1 MNRLLDPQ
9 YSLQSNL
16 PVKFRALQH
25 SVHQVHTDL
34 LVAGGP
40 HSRTFASA
48 GSSWRK
54 WGGLCSLAGAASP
67 AAGEARGRAARRYCQ
82 GRPGSI
88 QPPPALPARCH
99 QRLVEQVAA
108 ECCSSAKAGLVLCSK
123 SGRQQHLQLFEETDS
138 KSFVGCCARKACSRD
153 ASNDRVRSDGSSL
166 YT

>member
-9 YSLQSNL
+9 YSPQSNL

-25 SVHQVHTDL
+25 TVHQMHTDL

-108 ECCSSAKAGLVLCSK
+108 ECCSSAKAGLVLWRPSASPHSK
-123 SGRQQHLQLFEETDS
+123 SSAASATLRRNGFEI
-138 KSFVGCCARKACSRD
+138 VCRMLCAESMF
-153 ASNDRVRSDGSSL
+153 
-166 YT
+166 